1 MINTNDGDNNIERVG
16 LKEQIKLIIDKSG
29 RSIKAARRLIED
41 EDFDFASSRLY
52 YAVYY
57 AMEAVLLT
65 KNISL
70 SKHSGVISQFNQF
83 YIKEGIFPKN
93 FSKIISRL
101 FRERQVGD
109 YGFYI
114 DITGEEILEDAESAE
129 CFLDKIKEYLI
140 KEELL

>member
-1 MINTNDGDNNIERVG
+1 MTNEDREE
-16 LKEQIKLIIDKSG
+16 LKEQIQSIVTKAK
-29 RSIKAARRLIED
+29 RSIKAAKRLIGD
-41 EDFDFASSRLY
+41 EDYDFASSRLY

-65 KNISL
+65 KNLTS
-70 SKHSGVISQFNQF
+70 SKHTGIISQFNQF
-83 YIKEGIFPKN
+83 FVKEGIFPKN

-114 DITGEEILEDAESAE
+114 DITEEEILEDVKSTEN
-129 CFLDKIKEYLI
+129 FLGKIKKYL
-140 KEELL
+140 KQEGFL